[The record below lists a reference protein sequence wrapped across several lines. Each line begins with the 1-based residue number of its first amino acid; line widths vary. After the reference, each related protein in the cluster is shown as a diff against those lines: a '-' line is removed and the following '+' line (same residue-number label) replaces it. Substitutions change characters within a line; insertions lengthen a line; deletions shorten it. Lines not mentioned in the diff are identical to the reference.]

1 MPYNIILYFRL
12 IYFHVSNCAL
22 FSTKYSST
30 LILYR
35 RSLDTFYCIISKF
48 KHTNWYENLLKSW
61 YHDPAICMCHLHL
74 FYNICLP
81 ISTPLWMGWD
91 PANWR
96 WDNRLLP
103 LSLSAQWGWSN
114 HNQISQHPL
123 HALTF
128 RWDDH
133 TGRYVVEMVKIT
145 AETDTNHIIC
155 KSMNPGAK
163 WM

>member
-1 MPYNIILYFRL
+1 MFESWILNLAWSHMPDKPAFLANQ
-12 IYFHVSNCAL
+12 
-22 FSTKYSST
+22 
-30 LILYR
+30 
-35 RSLDTFYCIISKF
+35 
-48 KHTNWYENLLKSW
+48 LKPW
-61 YHDPAICMCHLHL
+61 YHDPAICMCRLHL

-128 RWDDH
+128 SWDDH

-155 KSMNPGAK
+155 KSMNPGVK
-163 WM
+163 WNVITLTSVKLRARLPSLFVCNPCYWWFH